1 MGKTQGA
8 YKAEF
13 LVGSKVQIVDT
24 ELLKEFAGTWKW
36 HHPIENSQL
45 AFAGQTAE
53 VEGVA
58 FYHGGDEIY
67 RLRGLP
73 GYWHEQCLRA
83 AANSLG

>member
-1 MGKTQGA
+1 MGKTQGP
-8 YKAEF
+8 YKEEF
-13 LVGSKVQIVDT
+13 STGSKVEIVDA
-24 ELLKEFAGTWKW
+24 ELLREFARTWKW
-36 HHPIENSQL
+36 HHPLENSQL
-45 AFAGQTAE
+45 EFAGQTAE

-83 AANSLG
+83 SVKS